1 MKLYPLFLSE
11 SWVPI
16 KPIIGRVDFVHALTW
31 FQRLWMVYL
40 NKYKCCSNFEFFLS
54 PFISSNHEIPQGI
67 VESYLFHTISHFF
80 TKIWKV
86 GNFCLLFCLWMLKN
100 HMGMVLSHVQG
111 AEKISS
117 ICWRCGCNSSCLWI
131 WAYTW

>member
-1 MKLYPLFLSE
+1 ML
-11 SWVPI
+11 
-16 KPIIGRVDFVHALTW
+16 
-31 FQRLWMVYL
+31 YL
-40 NKYKCCSNFEFFLS
+40 NKYKCCWNFKFFLF
-54 PFISSNHEIPQGI
+54 PFISSNHEIRQGI

-80 TKIWKV
+80 TQIWKV

-100 HMGMVLSHVQG
+100 HIGRVLSHVQG

-117 ICWRCGCNSSCLWI
+117 ICWWCGCNSSGLWI